1 MVDADAEVLARN
13 VAAAAVTGDIEAA
26 TEPAAAPTF
35 AASTAAA
42 AAVVTAG
49 EAGCPTAAV
58 VVVPQV
64 SPSVR
69 CLFSSAPKG
78 FSPSSA
84 GAGRTVPA
92 VGSAAEASLAV
103 AAVVAAVPAA
113 WLIARVLSLQFF
125 FCFVFLPPFLSFR
138 SRWYLC
144 VQLFDSTC
152 MELQSRVQSSECG
165 NELRYMSAQ

>member
-125 FCFVFLPPFLSFR
+125 FLFCFSSPLSFV
-138 SRWYLC
+138 SLTLVSLC
-144 VQLFDSTC
+144 TTFLIA
-152 MELQSRVQSSECG
+152 RVWSCNPVFRAANVG
-165 NELRYMSAQ
+165 TN